1 MTDDVPEPPRR
12 PNPSRGALVLV
23 AILAVAFVIGLA
35 AVIGYVVLGRS
46 STSGTFPTGAPA
58 TSVTTTAVSDGS
70 SQTTS
75 PATSSSPSA
84 SSPSRSPRSSSSPSR
99 APVATAAGAPQGS
112 TPCPIRHPRTGL
124 YRASSVGS
132 AATSCGF
139 AEEVRIAYAR
149 SGRPGQLPRAVAAT
163 SPETGETIEMM
174 CAAEGPTV
182 TCTGGDD
189 AVVYLY

>member
-23 AILAVAFVIGLA
+23 GILALAFVIGLA
-35 AVIGYVVLGRS
+35 AVIGYLVLGRS
-46 STSGTFPTGAPA
+46 STAGTFPTGAPA
-58 TSVTTTAVSDGS
+58 TSVTTTATSDGA
-70 SQTTS
+70 
-75 PATSSSPSA
+75 PAPSSP
-84 SSPSRSPRSSSSPSR
+84 PLSSSSSSSRSRSAPSR
-99 APVATAAGAPQGS
+99 TPATTASGAPNGS
-112 TPCPIRHPRTGL
+112 TPCPIRYARTGL

-132 AATSCGF
+132 SATTCGF

-149 SGRPGQLPRAVAAT
+149 TGRPGQLPRPVSAT
-163 SPETGETIEMM
+163 SPETGETIRMI

>member
-1 MTDDVPEPPRR
+1 MTSDVPEPPRR
-12 PNPSRGALVLV
+12 PDPSRGALIAV
-23 AILAVAFVIGLA
+23 AILAVAFVIALA

-46 STSGTFPTGAPA
+46 STAGTFPTGAPA
-58 TSVTTTAVSDGS
+58 TSVTTTTTASDGS
-70 SQTTS
+70 SQAASSAPSSTG
-75 PATSSSPSA
+75 SSSSRPSRSA
-84 SSPSRSPRSSSSPSR
+84 PSRSPDTT
-99 APVATAAGAPQGS
+99 VAGAPGAS
-112 TPCPIRHPRTGL
+112 TPCPVRYARTGL

-132 AATSCGF
+132 SATSCGF

-149 SGRPGQLPRAVAAT
+149 SGRPGQLPRPVSAT
-163 SPETGETIEMM
+163 SPETGETIRMM

>member
-1 MTDDVPEPPRR
+1 MTDVPEPPRR

-23 AILAVAFVIGLA
+23 GILALAFVIGLA

-46 STSGTFPTGAPA
+46 STAGTFPTGAPA
-58 TSVTTTAVSDGS
+58 ASVTTTATTPDGS
-70 SQTTS
+70 SET
-75 PATSSSPSA
+75 PSSVPSA
-84 SSPSRSPRSSSSPSR
+84 SPSSSSSRSSSSPSR
-99 APVATAAGAPQGS
+99 APVTTASGAPQGS
-112 TPCPIRHPRTGL
+112 TPCPIRYARTGL
-124 YRASSVGS
+124 YRASSVGNS
-132 AATSCGF
+132 ATSCGF

-149 SGRPGQLPRAVAAT
+149 SGRPGQLPRPISAT
-163 SPETGETIEMM
+163 SPETGETIRMM